1 MGAIRSHQKR
11 AKCPLMYNPRRSRP
25 PGARNI
31 PKLLRRPPG
40 ATVLALKWRQRRA
53 QHAIPACAPREG
65 IGLKTVA
72 EFAIKYCQFL
82 DAAGNLAPDAP
93 PLASD
98 TGELLRMYRFMTLVR
113 TFDTKAV
120 NLQRTGKLGTYA
132 SCLGHEAAH
141 VGVAAAMHQDDVLVP
156 VYREFGSQIWRGV
169 KMSTILTFWGG
180 DESGSNFTAA
190 REDFPWCVPIASQ
203 MLHGAGVAM
212 AMKIKGEKRCSVT
225 YIGDG
230 GTSEGAFY
238 EGINLAG
245 ARSLPAVF
253 VIVNNR
259 WAISVPIEQQTAT
272 QTLAQKAVAAGI
284 PGVQVDGND
293 IIAVRHI
300 VGEAVARARR
310 GDGPTLIEAL
320 TYRLSDHTTADDASR
335 YRDQGEVKEAWEK
348 EPLLRLRAYLT
359 KLKVWD
365 DAREQALKAECAR
378 EIEAAVDQYLSGPKP
393 STDAMFDH
401 LFANPPKGL
410 LEQREIAR
418 RYASGH

>member
-1 MGAIRSHQKR
+1 MA
-11 AKCPLMYNPRRSRP
+11 
-25 PGARNI
+25 PG
-31 PKLLRRPPG
+31 G
-40 ATVLALKWRQRRA
+40 
-53 QHAIPACAPREG
+53 G

-72 EFAIKYCQFL
+72 EFEIKYCQFL
-82 DAAGNLAPDAP
+82 DAAGNLASGAP
-93 PLASD
+93 SLASD
-98 TGELLRMYRFMTLVR
+98 TGELIKMYRFMTLVR

-141 VGVAAAMHQDDVLVP
+141 IGVAAAMQSEDVLVP

-180 DESGSNFTAA
+180 DERGSDFTAA
-190 REDFPWCVPIASQ
+190 RQDFPWCVPIASQ

-212 AMKIKGEKRCSVT
+212 AMKIRGEKRCSVT

-245 ARSLPAVF
+245 ARALPAVF
-253 VIVNNR
+253 VIVNNG
-259 WAISVPIEQQTAT
+259 WAISVPVELQTAT
-272 QTLAQKAVAAGI
+272 KTLAQKAIAAGI

-293 IIAVRHI
+293 VIAVRHI
-300 VGEAVARARR
+300 TSEALARARR
-310 GDGPTLIEAL
+310 GEGPTLIEAI

-335 YRDQGEVKEAWEK
+335 YRDQSEVREAWTK
-348 EPLLRLRAYLT
+348 EPLPRLRSYLM
-359 KLKVWD
+359 KLRAWD
-365 DAREQALKAECAR
+365 EAREADLKAECAR
-378 EIEAAVDQYLSGPKP
+378 EVEAAVDEYLSGPKP

-401 LFANPPKGL
+401 LFANPPKSL
-410 LEQREIAR
+410 AEQREVAH
-418 RYASGH
+418 RYAGGGHHAGSEHSSGKQVSDQRAGGHGAGRGQAGSGSH

>member
-1 MGAIRSHQKR
+1 
-11 AKCPLMYNPRRSRP
+11 
-25 PGARNI
+25 
-31 PKLLRRPPG
+31 
-40 ATVLALKWRQRRA
+40 
-53 QHAIPACAPREG
+53 
-65 IGLKTVA
+65 
-72 EFAIKYCQFL
+72 
-82 DAAGNLAPDAP
+82 
-93 PLASD
+93 
-98 TGELLRMYRFMTLVR
+98 
-113 TFDTKAV
+113 
-120 NLQRTGKLGTYA
+120 
-132 SCLGHEAAH
+132 
-141 VGVAAAMHQDDVLVP
+141 MHPDDVLVP

-238 EGINLAG
+238 EGINVAG
-245 ARSLPAVF
+245 ARALPAVF

-293 IIAVRHI
+293 VIAVRHI

-335 YRDQGEVKEAWEK
+335 YRDQGEVTEAWEK

-365 DAREQALKAECAR
+365 EAREAALKVECAG

-401 LFANPPKGL
+401 LFANPPKAL

-418 RYASGH
+418 RYASGAGGH

>member
-1 MGAIRSHQKR
+1 
-11 AKCPLMYNPRRSRP
+11 MYNPRRSRGWP
-25 PGARNI
+25 
-31 PKLLRRPPG
+31 RR
-40 ATVLALKWRQRRA
+40 
-53 QHAIPACAPREG
+53 G

-98 TGELLRMYRFMTLVR
+98 TGELLKMYRFMTLVR
-113 TFDTKAV
+113 TFDTKAI

-212 AMKIKGEKRCSVT
+212 AMKIKGENRCSVT

-359 KLKVWD
+359 KLKAWD
-365 DAREQALKAECAR
+365 DALEQALKAECAR

>member
-1 MGAIRSHQKR
+1 MSSGQAVARFEIPYRGCLASDGTL
-11 AKCPLMYNPRRSRP
+11 CGPLPAFASDVE
-25 PGARNI
+25 
-31 PKLLRRPPG
+31 LLRRLYR
-40 ATVLALKWRQRRA
+40 VMVRA
-53 QHAIPACAPREG
+53 R
-65 IGLKTVA
+65 V
-72 EFAIKYCQFL
+72 
-82 DAAGNLAPDAP
+82 
-93 PLASD
+93 
-98 TGELLRMYRFMTLVR
+98 
-113 TFDTKAV
+113 FDTKAV

-132 SCLGHEAAH
+132 SCLGHEATH

-259 WAISVPIEQQTAT
+259 WAISVPIEHQTAT

-335 YRDQGEVKEAWEK
+335 YRDQGEVQEAWEK

-359 KLKVWD
+359 RLKVWD
-365 DAREQALKAECAR
+365 DAREQTLKAECAR

>member
-1 MGAIRSHQKR
+1 
-11 AKCPLMYNPRRSRP
+11 
-25 PGARNI
+25 
-31 PKLLRRPPG
+31 
-40 ATVLALKWRQRRA
+40 
-53 QHAIPACAPREG
+53 
-65 IGLKTVA
+65 LKTVA
-72 EFAIKYCQFL
+72 EFAIKHCQFL
-82 DAAGNLAPDAP
+82 DAAGSLASDAP

-141 VGVAAAMHQDDVLVP
+141 VGVAAAMHPDDVLVP

-180 DESGSNFTAA
+180 DESGSNFSAA

-245 ARSLPAVF
+245 ARALPAVF

-293 IIAVRHI
+293 VIAVRHI

-335 YRDQGEVKEAWEK
+335 YRDQSEVRDAWEK

-365 DAREQALKAECAR
+365 ETREEALKAECAR
-378 EIEAAVDQYLSGPKP
+378 EVEAAVDQYLSGPKP

-418 RYASGH
+418 RYAVGH

>member
-1 MGAIRSHQKR
+1 
-11 AKCPLMYNPRRSRP
+11 
-25 PGARNI
+25 
-31 PKLLRRPPG
+31 
-40 ATVLALKWRQRRA
+40 
-53 QHAIPACAPREG
+53 
-65 IGLKTVA
+65 LKTVA

-82 DAAGNLAPDAP
+82 DAAGSLASDAP

-141 VGVAAAMHQDDVLVP
+141 VGVAAAMHPDDVLVP

-180 DESGSNFTAA
+180 DESGSNFSAA

-212 AMKIKGEKRCSVT
+212 AMKIKGEQRCSVT

-245 ARSLPAVF
+245 ARALPAVF

-259 WAISVPIEQQTAT
+259 WAISVPIEHQTAT

-284 PGVQVDGND
+284 PGIQVDGND
-293 IIAVRHI
+293 VIAVRHI
-300 VGEAVARARR
+300 VGVAVERARR
-310 GDGPTLIEAL
+310 GEGPTLIEAL

-335 YRDQGEVKEAWEK
+335 YRDQSEVREAWEK
-348 EPLLRLRAYLT
+348 EPLIRLRAYLT
-359 KLKVWD
+359 RLKVWD
-365 DAREQALKAECAR
+365 EAREEALKAECAR
-378 EIEAAVDQYLSGPKP
+378 EVEAAVDQYLSGPKP

-401 LFANPPKGL
+401 LFANLPKGL

-418 RYASGH
+418 RYAGGH

>member
-1 MGAIRSHQKR
+1 M
-11 AKCPLMYNPRRSRP
+11 
-25 PGARNI
+25 
-31 PKLLRRPPG
+31 
-40 ATVLALKWRQRRA
+40 
-53 QHAIPACAPREG
+53 
-65 IGLKTVA
+65 KTVA

-82 DAAGNLAPDAP
+82 DAAGNLASDAP

-141 VGVAAAMHQDDVLVP
+141 VGVAAAMHPDDVLVP

-259 WAISVPIEQQTAT
+259 WAISVPIEHQTAT

-293 IIAVRHI
+293 IVAVRHI

-335 YRDQGEVKEAWEK
+335 YRDQAEVREAWEK

-365 DAREQALKAECAR
+365 EACEEALKAECAR
-378 EIEAAVDQYLSGPKP
+378 EVEAAVDQYLSGPKP

-410 LEQREIAR
+410 LEQRETAR
-418 RYASGH
+418 RYAGGH